1 MRFWDRLFDM
11 LGFGNRPAPFE
22 LLETET
28 GMPHFFGDLRRAR
41 QSAKKEDKRKV
52 PDRIAAC
59 EKLARDD
66 FRSDIN
72 PDLILRRFILGGRV
86 NALCVYMT
94 GMVNER
100 IVNDFVLHDAMHAVL
115 PEKTPDMLAYALEN
129 IFAVGDAVAE
139 ADWDKV
145 RESVLCG
152 KCAVFLD
159 GAAQAA
165 VLDVRGYEH
174 RGVDVAQNEKVVRG
188 PQEGFSENLRTNIT
202 LLRRLI
208 RTEDFVCQLRNAG
221 AQNNIKTAIAYR
233 ESIAN
238 QTLLAEVKKR
248 LAAIDTDAMLCI
260 GTMEQITE
268 RRKISLFP
276 QVLSTERPDRA
287 AAYIMQGY
295 IVVLLEG
302 SPFVNIMPTT
312 LFALM
317 SSAEDDY
324 MRAPQGTLVRFVRF
338 LGAFVSLILPGY
350 FIALAL
356 HHQGLL
362 SSEALNTIIYSRRMV
377 YSSIG
382 AEMVFLLLVFQ
393 LIREA
398 GLRVPGS
405 IGQAI
410 GIIGGLVLGQAAI
423 AANMAS
429 AVLLT
434 IVALSGL
441 GNFCIPDYQLQIS
454 TSYLRLLF
462 VIAAWLGGL
471 LALTV
476 ALLIIIG
483 YTATVKSY
491 GVPFLTPFS
500 PKTFAKG
507 PLIRRGVIKQHHRAT
522 DYTNTVQG
530 K

>member
-1 MRFWDRLFDM
+1 MHFWDRLFDA
-11 LGFGNRPAPFE
+11 LGFGNRPTPFE

-28 GMPHFFGDLRRAR
+28 GEPSFFSELKRAR
-41 QSAKKEDKRKV
+41 PSEKKENRETV
-52 PDRIAAC
+52 PAGIAAC
-59 EKLARDD
+59 EKLVRRE
-66 FRSDIN
+66 FRCDIN
-72 PDLILRRFILGGRV
+72 PDIILRRFILGGRV
-86 NALCVYMT
+86 NALCVFVT

-100 IVNDFVLHDAMHAVL
+100 VVNDFVLHDAMHAVL
-115 PEKTPDMLAYALEN
+115 PERTGDLLRFALEN
-129 IFAVGDAVAE
+129 VFAVGDAVTE
-139 ADWDKV
+139 ADWARV
-145 RESVLCG
+145 RESILCG

-159 GAAQAA
+159 GVAQAA
-165 VLDVRGYEH
+165 VLDVRGFEH
-174 RGVDVAQNEKVVRG
+174 RGVDVAQNEKAVRG

-208 RTEDFVCQLRNAG
+208 RCEDFVCQLRDAG

-233 ESIAN
+233 EGVTN
-238 QTLLAEVKKR
+238 DTLLAEVKKR
-248 LAAIDTDAMLCI
+248 LASIDTNTVLSI
-260 GTMEQITE
+260 ETIEQLTE
-268 RRKISLFP
+268 RRKLSIFP
-276 QVLSTERPDRA
+276 QILATERPDRA

-295 IVVLLEG
+295 VVVLLEG
-302 SPFVNIMPTT
+302 SPFANVMPTT
-312 LFALM
+312 LWALM

-324 MRAPQGTLVRFVRF
+324 MRAPQGTLVRFIRF
-338 LGAFVSLILPGY
+338 MGAFISLVLPGY
-350 FIALAL
+350 LIAITL
-356 HHQGLL
+356 HHQGML

-434 IVALSGL
+434 VVALSGL
-441 GNFCIPDYQLQIS
+441 GNFCIPDYQMQIS

-462 VIAAWLGGL
+462 VGVAWLGGL
-471 LALTV
+471 LAMSAV
-476 ALLIIIG
+476 LLMLIG

-491 GVPFLTPFS
+491 GVPFLAPFS
-500 PKTFAKG
+500 PKTNAKG
-507 PLIRRGVIKQHHRAT
+507 PLIRRGVIRQHRRAT
-522 DYTNTVQG
+522 DYTNTIQG